1 MNGQTPFQAI
11 GVYNQ
16 QLSVKERTCVPTTT
30 MSGKVVSAL
39 IRLVVNAGQAKPA
52 PPVGP
57 ALGQHRL
64 NLMAFCKDFNAR
76 TQHMKPD
83 VPVSVTVTA
92 YTDSSFDF
100 SIKSPSVSY
109 FLKKAA
115 GLQSGGGKAGHEVAG
130 VVTVKHIYEIAKIKQ
145 QDPECQYM
153 ELEAISKSIMGTAR
167 SMGIDVKRDLS

>member
-1 MNGQTPFQAI
+1 MAAQ
-11 GVYNQ
+11 
-16 QLSVKERTCVPTTT
+16 K
-30 MSGKVVSAL
+30 KVAAL
-39 IRLVVNAGQAKPA
+39 IKLIVNAGQAKPA

-76 TQHMKPD
+76 TAHLKSD
-83 VPVSVTVTA
+83 VPMSVLVTA
-92 YTDSSFDF
+92 YNDNTFDF

-115 GLQSGGGKAGHEVAG
+115 GLQSGSSRPGHEAAG
-130 VVTVKHIYEIAKIKQ
+130 VVTLKHIYEIAKIKQ
-145 QDPECQYM
+145 TDPDCQYL

-167 SMGIDVKRDLS
+167 SMGIGVKRELT

>member
-1 MNGQTPFQAI
+1 
-11 GVYNQ
+11 
-16 QLSVKERTCVPTTT
+16 

-100 SIKSPSVSY
+100 TIKSPKVSY

-115 GLQSGGGKAGHEVAG
+115 GLQTGGGRAGHDVAG
-130 VVTVKHIYEIAKIKQ
+130 VVTVKHVYEIAKIKQ
-145 QDPECQYM
+145 TDPECQYM
-153 ELEAISKSIMGTAR
+153 DLEAISRSILGTAR
-167 SMGIDVKRDLS
+167 SMGIAVKRDLN